1 MPVPNRPSILPTSA
15 ADAIEPQSVSRAI
28 SQLAPRWRTWILQT
42 LAQHEEGM
50 ASGKLAAALP
60 FMHSGPQHYAVTGLT
75 RAGLIDRPANPDR
88 LNGRLYRITDA
99 GRMALPVHEAI
110 ADWARRHVCPG
121 EALPMAEAAEI
132 GFAQI
137 MGVNTV
143 QTLAA
148 VRAAGVASAPDLAAL
163 RRDAKRADY
172 SNRIQIAY
180 ELGLLDRV
188 DRGRYELSP
197 AARDLEAVLARLA
210 EFAARRT
217 TTPAAPP
224 VRSAGHAATSEV
236 HDASP
241 RTTGSARAAAAS
253 AVPTRATPPRSVPA
267 SAAKAPA
274 ARQAP
279 AVPQVAFSHPAGPFG
294 TGTDPAAGRGRW

>member
-1 MPVPNRPSILPTSA
+1 MPVPNRPSAPPTTA

-42 LAQHEEGM
+42 LAQHEQGM

-88 LNGRLYRITDA
+88 LNARLYRITDA

-143 QTLAA
+143 ETLAA

-163 RRDAKRADY
+163 RPDTTRAEY
-172 SNRIQIAY
+172 SARIQIAY
-180 ELGLLDRV
+180 QLGLLDRV

-197 AARDLEAVLARLA
+197 AARDLEPVLARLA
-210 EFAARRT
+210 EFAAHGT
-217 TTPAAPP
+217 TTPATPTA
-224 VRSAGHAATSEV
+224 RSAAHSAAEAQ
-236 HDASP
+236 DAAP
-241 RTTGSARAAAAS
+241 RTTGSTRAAAAS

-267 SAAKAPA
+267 SAAKAPGP
-274 ARQAP
+274 RQAP
-279 AVPQVAFSHPAGPFG
+279 AVPQVAFSHPVGPFG
-294 TGTDPAAGRGRW
+294 TGTGPAAGRGRW